1 MTEGFDK
8 RLAPVLSDENA
19 LKLGIFGTNL
29 RGGVTLAEFDGAFG
43 CTWEEARRYAQIAD
57 RLDLEAVIPVAR
69 WRGYGGDHN
78 LGERSFETFTW
89 ATGLLAT
96 TQRIQVFATC
106 HVPIWHPVTVAKMA
120 ATADHLSG
128 GRFGLNIVAG
138 YNQAELGMFGITL
151 KEHDARYE
159 VAAEWASLLEKLW
172 TSETPFD
179 WEGTYFQ
186 VAKAFS
192 DPKPLQRPWPTIM
205 NAGSSG
211 AGRAFAIS
219 HSDMIFAGLTALD
232 RAKAQI
238 DEIKAEARAVGRGD
252 FAIFGRAHILIR
264 DSADEAREE
273 FERIHWAE
281 ADVNGARNVAN
292 IVSRNSQSTPFD
304 EMKEK
309 QILQGMIAGFW
320 ALPVIGTADDVA
332 RQLLELHALGLDGIA
347 LSWPRYDE
355 GLQQLEELILPRLIE
370 AGVRRPIPVP
380 AAAPALR

>member
-1 MTEGFDK
+1 MAEGFDK
-8 RLAPVLSDENA
+8 RLAPVLNGDNE

-29 RGGVTLAEFDGAFG
+29 RGGVTLAEFDGAFA

-89 ATGLLAT
+89 ATGLLAAT
-96 TQRIQVFATC
+96 ERIQVFATC

-120 ATADHLSG
+120 ATADHISG

-151 KEHDARYE
+151 AEHDVRYE
-159 VAAEWASLLEKLW
+159 VADEWASLLEKLW
-172 TSETPFD
+172 TSETEFD
-179 WEGTYFQ
+179 WEGTYFK

-211 AGRAFAIS
+211 AGRAFACS

-238 DEIKAEARAVGRGD
+238 DEIKQQARAAGRED
-252 FAIFGRAHILIR
+252 FAIFGRAHILIG
-264 DSADEAREE
+264 DSADEAREQ
-273 FERIHWAE
+273 FERLHWTE

-332 RQLLELHALGLDGIA
+332 RQLLELHGLGLDGIA

-355 GLQQLEELILPRLIE
+355 GLRQLEELILPRLIE
-370 AGVRRPIPVP
+370 AGVRRPIPTGVG
-380 AAAPALR
+380 AGAR

>member
-1 MTEGFDK
+1 VAEGFDK
-8 RLAPVLSDENA
+8 RLAPVLNGDNE

-29 RGGVTLAEFDGAFG
+29 RGGVTLAEFDGAFA

-89 ATGLLAT
+89 ATGLLAAT
-96 TQRIQVFATC
+96 ERIQVFATC

-120 ATADHLSG
+120 ATADHISG

-151 KEHDARYE
+151 AEHDVRYE
-159 VAAEWASLLEKLW
+159 VADEWASLLEKLW
-172 TSETPFD
+172 TSETEFD
-179 WEGTYFQ
+179 WEGTYFK

-211 AGRAFAIS
+211 AGRAFACS

-238 DEIKAEARAVGRGD
+238 DEIKQQALGSGRED
-252 FAIFGRAHILIR
+252 FAIFGRAHVLIR

-273 FERIHWAE
+273 FERIHWTE
-281 ADVNGARNVAN
+281 ADVNGARNVSGV
-292 IVSRNSQSTPFD
+292 VSANSQSTPFD

-320 ALPVIGTADDVA
+320 ALPVVGTADDVA

-355 GLQQLEELILPRLIE
+355 GLEQLEELILPRLIE
-370 AGVRRPIPVP
+370 AGVRRPIPARAN
-380 AAAPALR
+380 AAA